1 MTQFQET
8 IYNSLPL
15 GLVVLDSLRLALCAP
30 GGQYKLPDNE
40 KPRQAVND
48 SHGERTKGCHKK

>member
-1 MTQFQET
+1 MIQFPET
-8 IYNSLPL
+8 VYNSLPL

-30 GGQYKLPDNE
+30 GQYKLPDNE
-40 KPRQAVND
+40 KPRQAVNE